1 MYLCNNILKNNTNGL
16 LNGCTTNCIYQK
28 KFINLMLL
36 NYPTVETV
44 GNVEEDNLVKNHSQ
58 RFQPLELEAKII

>member
-1 MYLCNNILKNNTNGL
+1 
-16 LNGCTTNCIYQK
+16 
-28 KFINLMLL
+28 MLL